1 MKITRVETLTSSRYQ
16 DPEPTWVQ
24 IHTDEGLVG
33 LGETWY
39 YQNEATDYIHR
50 TVAPYLLGQDPRLIE
65 SHHRALSRLMS
76 FRYLN
81 AEVHSLSAIDVALWD
96 LYGQIV
102 GLPIYQ
108 LLGGPS
114 RDRVPVYNTCLGYSL
129 DWKSDSVY
137 REDEV
142 MWRDQDRAGELAQS
156 MLDTGIG
163 ALKLWPFDPFRAG
176 GGGQHITPAQIDE
189 ALKPFRRIR
198 ETVGMQMGIHVE
210 LHGGWYLQAAIR
222 IAEALEELRPV
233 WIEDPLSSRDNID
246 AFAELA
252 GKTRIPVAISESLCG
267 RAVFK
272 EILEKEAAGILNFDI
287 CWVGGLTEAHF
298 IAQLAQTYDRPFAC
312 HAPTGPVNFT
322 ASTHLCMAEPNAL
335 IQEGIRLCYLGG
347 WYQDVVTE
355 LPKFER
361 GYVSAS
367 DAPGLGTQ
375 LLPDFASRPDVEV
388 RVSQL

>member
-1 MKITRVETLTSSRYQ
+1 MQITQIETLTSSLYQ

-24 IHTDEGLVG
+24 VRTDEGLVG

-39 YQNEATDYIHR
+39 YQDEAIDYKHG
-50 TVAPYLLGQDPRLIE
+50 TVAPYLLGKDPRQVE
-65 SHHRALSRLMS
+65 RHHSALSSPMN
-76 FRYLN
+76 FRNLN

-96 LYGQIV
+96 LHGQTM

-108 LLGGPS
+108 MLGGPT
-114 RDRVPVYNTCLGYSL
+114 RDRVPLYNTCHGYAL
-129 DWKSDSVY
+129 AWKPDSIY
-137 REDEV
+137 RDDET
-142 MWRDQDRAGELAQS
+142 MWRGQDRAGELAES
-156 MLDTGIG
+156 MLDIGIG
-163 ALKLWPFDPFRAG
+163 ALKLWPFDPFRRGA
-176 GGGQHITPAQIDE
+176 GGQHITPAQIDE

-198 ETVGMQMGIHVE
+198 DTVGMRMGIHVE
-210 LHGGWYLQAAIR
+210 LHGGWYLQAAVR

-246 AFAELA
+246 SFAELA
-252 GKTRIPVAISESLCG
+252 GKTYIPVAISESLCG
-267 RAVFK
+267 RAIFK
-272 EILEKEAAGILNFDI
+272 EILEKQAAGILNFDI

-322 ASTHLCMAEPNAL
+322 ASTHLCMGEPNAMV
-335 IQEGIRLCYLGG
+335 QEGIRLCYLGG

-355 LPKFER
+355 LPKFDR

-367 DAPGLGTQ
+367 TAPGLGTQ

-388 RVSQL
+388 QVSQM